1 MKTVVAAGHGHSSHG
16 KDLVGTT
23 WRSLRQVL
31 RSSIFRC
38 FGYGSRLESILCSL
52 QGLYLDGITKYY
64 SEFYDR
70 RVQESATSL
79 HRKSQYLSD
88 PRAPVP
94 HPGRISTLYISR
106 EGVNLCKLQRV
117 ERSKV
122 KKLND
127 CEYYRIKACMTSTK
141 RCTTHFSVLLKQVRL
156 EKAGQES
163 QGFFHTLPVCR
174 ACHPHNR
181 RLHCRLQG
189 SAVLPCRY
197 SKARLPGTG
206 TRQYSA
212 VSLGKAAQT
221 PALSC
226 KSCGGDTRICR
237 AGE

>member
-1 MKTVVAAGHGHSSHG
+1 MASAYVKTVVAAGHGHSSHG

-31 RSSIFRC
+31 RSSISRC

-94 HPGRISTLYISR
+94 HPGRISTLDISR

-141 RCTTHFSVLLKQVRL
+141 KVHHTFLSAS
-156 EKAGQES
+156 EAG
-163 QGFFHTLPVCR
+163 
-174 ACHPHNR
+174 A
-181 RLHCRLQG
+181 
-189 SAVLPCRY
+189 
-197 SKARLPGTG
+197 
-206 TRQYSA
+206 
-212 VSLGKAAQT
+212 LGKSRPGVA
-221 PALSC
+221 
-226 KSCGGDTRICR
+226 RIFSYSSR
-237 AGE
+237 M